1 MKCNKYLC
9 IFWYQKVCHNFFLF
23 DISYVWA
30 NAVNYEITQPLQFT
44 MILKILNNG
53 RKNWVRNIQVI
64 YCTTRC
70 IIPKYSKLKNIDNV
84 QLTKYFMED
93 QYIYTKM
100 LVLENTSVMS
110 YLLRQNFVQYC
121 VCKDVYTDIYLLP
134 LRPILIILILKMLEY
149 WNVIPY
155 SPPT

>member
-1 MKCNKYLC
+1 MY
-9 IFWYQKVCHNFFLF
+9 Y
-23 DISYVWA
+23 S
-30 NAVNYEITQPLQFT
+30 
-44 MILKILNNG
+44 
-53 RKNWVRNIQVI
+53 QVF
-64 YCTTRC
+64 Y
-70 IIPKYSKLKNIDNV
+70 IDNV
-84 QLTKYFMED
+84 QLTKYFLED

-149 WNVIPY
+149 
-155 SPPT
+155 